1 MRNMAVNDSYALGNW
16 RRWLIEGL
24 VIISSILLAF
34 AIDAAWEI
42 NRQRQEENEILDGLQ
57 REFEGYRD
65 YIINGALVNHTEMM
79 SAMEALLVS
88 IETGSWSSTE
98 LSLDQAIGKTL
109 IPPTSDLRFGFR
121 DALVQSGRLELIRDR
136 PLREKLA
143 NWPRYYDELSDDE
156 EIGRKLVVENII
168 PHLAEGG
175 YNLAEAM
182 IELGFTNEWPVNRRS
197 ISEDRNAAQG
207 LLSDPE
213 FRALIEVRYSM
224 WNHAKGEYQAALK
237 AVEDI
242 LLDMERIG
250 VEER

>member
-1 MRNMAVNDSYALGNW
+1 MAKNHSYALENW

-42 NRQRQEENEILDGLQ
+42 NRQRHEETEILDGLQ

-65 YIINGALVNHTEMM
+65 YIKGTLVRHTEMM
-79 SAMEALLVS
+79 SAMEAILVS
-88 IETGSWSSTE
+88 IEAGSWSSSE

-109 IPPTSDLRFGFR
+109 LPPTSDLRFGFR
-121 DALVQSGRLELIRDR
+121 DALAQSGRLELIRDR

-156 EIGRKLVVENII
+156 EIGRKMVLENLI

-175 YNLAEAM
+175 YYLAKAM
-182 IELGFTNEWPVNRRS
+182 IELGFTQEWPVTRHS
-197 ISEDRNAAQG
+197 ISDDQNAPQR

-213 FRALIEVRYSM
+213 FRALVEVRYSM
-224 WNHAKGEYQAALK
+224 WNHAKGEYQATLK
-237 AVEDI
+237 AVEEI
-242 LLDMERIG
+242 LIDMERIG
-250 VEER
+250 LE